1 VRQLRSSIRFG
12 RPSHPGETY
21 DFWVPIRNVKK
32 LAASI
37 MLKSSPDHVPL
48 STEETFQV
56 VLRDIDE
63 EAAATAGAPQWV
75 YEALR
80 IGPLDGSSASF
91 FIRVRQE
98 LIRNKVLTHTGAPK
112 QTKRR

>member
-1 VRQLRSSIRFG
+1 
-12 RPSHPGETY
+12 
-21 DFWVPIRNVKK
+21 VPIRNVKK

-37 MLKSSPDHVPL
+37 VLKSSTDQVPL
-48 STEETFQV
+48 SKEV
-56 VLRDIDE
+56 MLRDVDE

-75 YEALR
+75 YEVLR
-80 IGPLDGSSASF
+80 TGPLDGSSANF
-91 FIRVRQE
+91 FIRARQE